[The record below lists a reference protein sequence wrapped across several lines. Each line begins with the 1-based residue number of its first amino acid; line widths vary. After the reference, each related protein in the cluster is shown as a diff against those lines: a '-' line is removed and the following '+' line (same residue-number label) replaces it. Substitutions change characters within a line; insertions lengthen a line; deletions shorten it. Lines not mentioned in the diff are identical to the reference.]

1 MNQQHFNAVFNR
13 LTERRREV
21 LLKVLANE
29 KDEAIAKFLH
39 IQKSTVRKHREEIC
53 KLFGLN
59 NEFSDE
65 RRSKLPELIALFA
78 KYKPEL
84 LNQNTSELTQNE
96 NYSEEKTISEN
107 SDFVGREDAIAHL
120 NKLVNEGGKVI
131 LIHAEG
137 GIGKTTLATNW
148 FELQGLEYLEL
159 RVGSTSQNLNSLEDW
174 VRVKLRYHFKEN
186 PEQDFMTMMEQLKS
200 KLQEQRIGVLIHNLE
215 FALRNGEFRE
225 THNSNY
231 IEILTVLAHQSVQS
245 VTLITS
251 CELLHE
257 PDLIKLKS
265 FQVYWLQELKH
276 KSWGDYFVSHN
287 ITIDTNA
294 LYEINR
300 AYGGNAFAMSLLSSE
315 ILKESQGNLKVY
327 WQDNRDELLRH
338 PTLEK
343 LVQRQFNKLQQDNP
357 QAYKLLCRLG
367 CYRYQYIPVISEKG
381 IFCLLWDEQNERNK
395 LRFIRDLKNRAL
407 VKFSSEGYYLY
418 ELIRQEAIERLKL
431 TDDWKQSHAKA
442 GIFLSTLIS
451 ENCKT
456 IITKITCT
464 KVNDTQD
471 QMYLNIQNAEIA
483 IKQELTKQETIALE
497 VVYHSMEFYGVGCFE
512 ELRQEQNLLDN
523 VFFQAI
529 RNMIFEYIDCYSN
542 LGIVLYKFALT
553 THRLGI
559 IDEKEGKP
567 IESKKEFEYC
577 QRSFQVSQDFLQTA
591 LVIATRVKEDKLII
605 NVLLSLACCHY
616 YRGISLHELGLF
628 LHQIIKINESKE
640 ALEESKVN
648 LKQSLKILNKLSL
661 EQQIKEVKQ
670 AIYSLEISEKSCSTF
685 IARFLI

>member
-1 MNQQHFNAVFNR
+1 MYCGCDALRVMNQQHFNAVFNR

-120 NKLVNEGGKVI
+120 NNLVNEGAKVI

-159 RVGSTSQNLNSLEDW
+159 RVGSTSQNLNSLEDL

-186 PEQDFMTMMEQLKS
+186 PEQDFITMMEQLKS

-225 THNSNY
+225 PHNSNY

-265 FQVYWLQELKH
+265 FQGYWLQELKYLH
-276 KSWGDYFVSHN
+276 
-287 ITIDTNA
+287 A
-294 LYEINR
+294 
-300 AYGGNAFAMSLLSSE
+300 SE
-315 ILKESQGNLKVY
+315 
-327 WQDNRDELLRH
+327 
-338 PTLEK
+338 
-343 LVQRQFNKLQQDNP
+343 
-357 QAYKLLCRLG
+357 
-367 CYRYQYIPVISEKG
+367 
-381 IFCLLWDEQNERNK
+381 
-395 LRFIRDLKNRAL
+395 
-407 VKFSSEGYYLY
+407 
-418 ELIRQEAIERLKL
+418 
-431 TDDWKQSHAKA
+431 
-442 GIFLSTLIS
+442 
-451 ENCKT
+451 
-456 IITKITCT
+456 
-464 KVNDTQD
+464 
-471 QMYLNIQNAEIA
+471 
-483 IKQELTKQETIALE
+483 
-497 VVYHSMEFYGVGCFE
+497 
-512 ELRQEQNLLDN
+512 
-523 VFFQAI
+523 
-529 RNMIFEYIDCYSN
+529 
-542 LGIVLYKFALT
+542 
-553 THRLGI
+553 
-559 IDEKEGKP
+559 
-567 IESKKEFEYC
+567 
-577 QRSFQVSQDFLQTA
+577 
-591 LVIATRVKEDKLII
+591 
-605 NVLLSLACCHY
+605 
-616 YRGISLHELGLF
+616 
-628 LHQIIKINESKE
+628 
-640 ALEESKVN
+640 
-648 LKQSLKILNKLSL
+648 
-661 EQQIKEVKQ
+661 
-670 AIYSLEISEKSCSTF
+670 
-685 IARFLI
+685 

>member
-120 NKLVNEGGKVI
+120 NNLVNEGAKVI

-159 RVGSTSQNLNSLEDW
+159 RVGSTSQNLNSLEDL

-186 PEQDFMTMMEQLKS
+186 PEQDFITMMEQLKS

-225 THNSNY
+225 PHNSNY

-265 FQVYWLQELKH
+265 FQGYWLQELKYLH
-276 KSWGDYFVSHN
+276 
-287 ITIDTNA
+287 A
-294 LYEINR
+294 
-300 AYGGNAFAMSLLSSE
+300 SE
-315 ILKESQGNLKVY
+315 
-327 WQDNRDELLRH
+327 
-338 PTLEK
+338 
-343 LVQRQFNKLQQDNP
+343 
-357 QAYKLLCRLG
+357 
-367 CYRYQYIPVISEKG
+367 
-381 IFCLLWDEQNERNK
+381 
-395 LRFIRDLKNRAL
+395 
-407 VKFSSEGYYLY
+407 
-418 ELIRQEAIERLKL
+418 
-431 TDDWKQSHAKA
+431 
-442 GIFLSTLIS
+442 
-451 ENCKT
+451 
-456 IITKITCT
+456 
-464 KVNDTQD
+464 
-471 QMYLNIQNAEIA
+471 
-483 IKQELTKQETIALE
+483 
-497 VVYHSMEFYGVGCFE
+497 
-512 ELRQEQNLLDN
+512 
-523 VFFQAI
+523 
-529 RNMIFEYIDCYSN
+529 
-542 LGIVLYKFALT
+542 
-553 THRLGI
+553 
-559 IDEKEGKP
+559 
-567 IESKKEFEYC
+567 
-577 QRSFQVSQDFLQTA
+577 
-591 LVIATRVKEDKLII
+591 
-605 NVLLSLACCHY
+605 
-616 YRGISLHELGLF
+616 
-628 LHQIIKINESKE
+628 
-640 ALEESKVN
+640 
-648 LKQSLKILNKLSL
+648 
-661 EQQIKEVKQ
+661 
-670 AIYSLEISEKSCSTF
+670 
-685 IARFLI
+685 